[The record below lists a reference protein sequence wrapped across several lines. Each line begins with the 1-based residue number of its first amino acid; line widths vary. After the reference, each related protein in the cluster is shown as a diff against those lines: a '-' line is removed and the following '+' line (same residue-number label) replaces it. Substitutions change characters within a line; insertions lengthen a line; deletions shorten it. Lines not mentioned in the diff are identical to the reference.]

1 MVIDKTPARR
11 LTLRQL
17 MTLAEKVSRDLVEH
31 LHASLLPV
39 QVDFRDLSR
48 PVRRRSS
55 YPTIAVVSNALNK
68 LEQTSKETL
77 TLADFLLEQLQAIR
91 DHARRER
98 ISRS

>member
-1 MVIDKTPARR
+1 MVIEKSPRR

-17 MTLAEKVSRDLVEH
+17 MTLAEKCSRDLVEQ

-55 YPTIAVVSNALNK
+55 YPTMQVMANALNK
-68 LEQTSKETL
+68 LEQASKETL
-77 TLADFLLEQLQAIR
+77 GLVAFLLEQLEAIR